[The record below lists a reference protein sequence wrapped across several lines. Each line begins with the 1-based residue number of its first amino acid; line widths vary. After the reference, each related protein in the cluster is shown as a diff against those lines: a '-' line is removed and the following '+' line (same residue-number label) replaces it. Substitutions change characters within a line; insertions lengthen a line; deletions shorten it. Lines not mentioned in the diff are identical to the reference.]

1 MIRAE
6 EANINTY
13 EGLFVFSKQISELP
27 ITSEQQSRYKIGWS
41 RVDIDKFI
49 NDCGREAMQL
59 IKVGVIETDEVSY
72 YSYIYVP
79 QNKLILIYEIN

>member
-6 EANINTY
+6 KVDINKY
-13 EGLFVFSKQISELP
+13 EGLFVFSKQISKLP
-27 ITSEQQSRYKIGWS
+27 ITNEQQSRYQIGWS
-41 RVDIDKFI
+41 RADIDKFI

-79 QNKLILIYEIN
+79 QNKLILIYEVN